1 VNKADRAPLEAKA
14 LAHRLDGSVLLS
26 ARTGEGVDEFLR
38 VVGDRL
44 RGSDRVVELVVPWA
58 RGDVLAAVHR
68 EGEVISQSESD
79 EFAILQV
86 VLDEVGKARFAE
98 FVASR

>member
-1 VNKADRAPLEAKA
+1 
-14 LAHRLDGSVLLS
+14 
-26 ARTGEGVDEFLR
+26 
-38 VVGDRL
+38 
-44 RGSDRVVELVVPWA
+44 VPWA
-58 RGDVLAAVHR
+58 RWDVLAAVHR